1 MKKTILI
8 VIAVMLLLLITSVT
22 TSKLNQPLTNEAK
35 EDRNVNAETPE
46 KTETSTELTQENNVV
61 IENAETST
69 QPIQV
74 TPEENNKQTTSTNEN
89 FQTLQNP
96 TQGENI
102 TPPDGR
108 IYYPTSS
115 EQPYAY
121 TPTHT
126 PKETNIPLT
135 LIENYSNAMAHR

>member
-1 MKKTILI
+1 MKKALLTLIGI
-8 VIAVMLLLLITSVT
+8 VILLIATSLT
-22 TSKLNQPLTNEAK
+22 SSKLNSSQTNQAQRNTENFEETLKTADTEATRENQITDKGEETTTQTNENPN
-35 EDRNVNAETPE
+35 EQCL
-46 KTETSTELTQENNVV
+46 S
-61 IENAETST
+61 
-69 QPIQV
+69 
-74 TPEENNKQTTSTNEN
+74 EENNQQSNPTNEN

-121 TPTHT
+121 TPTYT

-135 LIENYSNAMAHR
+135 PIEPEN